1 MENIKKPMSL
11 GKRVA
16 LSLGIGATTGV
27 AAKLVLGKRMVDN
40 YVPITDENIN
50 STVLGQAIQQKWAEW
65 ASYKNIDL
73 STQSGWLDLNVYF
86 RELGQDVLAKNSISD
101 YYYVANLT
109 TGKVPY
115 AQLINNEELGAY
127 ISTQDPT
134 ERIADHISDTVTD
147 QIAQAVSN
155 AFFDKWGIE
164 LDASDYDF
172 GLKALD
178 LNDGAKIDE
187 LMDDYTIAQVW
198 TGSFSR
204 ESMDDFIDKWISNP
218 QKYQKEKGFSEM
230 TDAEM
235 GDAVTQIASDSL
247 GGLLQHNGYSGE
259 QLLLSVQKQYEVNNT
274 PPYSTA
280 YTIMEGFKG
289 YCQGKAF
296 KENMYENMDF
306 SDLVQHFGSTGDL
319 DVVRSLLGSE
329 RSQILSSAL
338 EEKYNLDD
346 DISWYYTNRKT
357 TQGMDEQTK
366 KEYIDN
372 FLDCGAN
379 VYSIRNTKPNS
390 TIDEQISALGVR
402 SQIDEMIANG
412 DTVNIP
418 VEQGLNDTQCG
429 GLAGIGTLASFSVLT
444 AVYCVRKHKLEKMI
458 KSSPEAAANYQEY
471 VNEESAKKEA
481 KRAKKHHKGTEQIV
495 KQAQAQQEA
504 TVSEEQVQD
513 ENVQENELKR

>member
-164 LDASDYDF
+164 LDASDRVF
-172 GLKALD
+172 GQKALE

-187 LMDDYTIAQVW
+187 LMDDYMLGQIW
-198 TGSFSR
+198 TGTFTR
-204 ESMDDFIDKWISNP
+204 ERVQKYINTHVKNP
-218 QKYQKEKGFSEM
+218 QAFDEFSEM
-230 TDAEM
+230 TDSELGEAAM
-235 GDAVTQIASDSL
+235 QIACDPWNDGIFHRDITGDA
-247 GGLLQHNGYSGE
+247 LLAEAYKDH
-259 QLLLSVQKQYEVNNT
+259 EVNGA
-274 PPYSTA
+274 SLELSA
-280 YTIMEGFKG
+280 ECSMEEFKG
-289 YCQGKAF
+289 YYEGKAF

-471 VNEESAKKEA
+471 VNEQSAKKEA